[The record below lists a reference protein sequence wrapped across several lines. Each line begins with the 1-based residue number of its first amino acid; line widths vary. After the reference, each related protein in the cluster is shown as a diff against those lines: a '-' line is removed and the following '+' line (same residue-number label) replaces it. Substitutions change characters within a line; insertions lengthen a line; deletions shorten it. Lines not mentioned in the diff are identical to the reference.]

1 MYVAILLLTAII
13 IRPSVARITMAE
25 KPNDLS
31 QRFRILATGMYV
43 AADRML
49 VMTLMTGMSEWL
61 SNLLVTNGVK
71 VSDMDPIIALQKYN
85 NHMLVVPVSD

>member
-1 MYVAILLLTAII
+1 
-13 IRPSVARITMAE
+13 MAE

-31 QRFRILATGMYV
+31 QRFRILAIGMYV